1 MALNFRRRTTD
12 APAIVHLQLEMI
24 NGGTILAIS
33 SKSSRDHDSFW
44 KYIIKMNR
52 QKYEWLLLF
61 LIRSVSKGKM
71 NTNPAPWIE
80 QSVRCFMGDERRA
93 RAHSRLRSRYYLAIV
108 QNREG
113 YNGCFCVQRT
123 NVLTVELI
131 YPIELA
137 CWKET
142 TYSGNRIILLIE
154 LKSLINYK
162 LH

>member
-33 SKSSRDHDSFW
+33 SKWSRDHDSFW

-71 NTNPAPWIE
+71 HTNPAPWIE

-113 YNGCFCVQRT
+113 YNLCREWLFLCATDECVDCWVDLPNWIGSLKGNNIQRQ
-123 NVLTVELI
+123 
-131 YPIELA
+131 
-137 CWKET
+137 
-142 TYSGNRIILLIE
+142 
-154 LKSLINYK
+154 
-162 LH
+162 